1 MNIFLLA
8 FILTSSLWG
17 ASVDIPASGS
27 LGFHSQGLYSRR
39 GEFTPPPELFS
50 LEELNRAL
58 FTEAQLQNQE
68 LKKIKYY
75 LINGESRLA
84 RLYLTK
90 LAYTK
95 TKLRPVIQRYLG
107 ILYFME
113 GDFEKSYEHL
123 DKEVLRE
130 MPHFSKVCTLKVLNE
145 IILNKLK
152 TLENDWIRC
161 KIENPSNFKEGNL
174 LWMDTLVEL
183 KLRPREGIT
192 KIPFRQLRLTAL
204 SLNEVKVIMK
214 LALYLNQEDLIA
226 KEIPGLTIE
235 QLRDNEIRELAG
247 QILFRI
253 GSLADAYKFVED
265 LKSPN
270 AENIKGNLYIM
281 RSKYELAYAQ
291 FKLAL
296 EQKQNSQN
304 AMERLLPLAWLLG
317 DWESGSIYAQRVL
330 ASPQTQIN
338 KLTLIAAFQ
347 MQKGNFDKA
356 RITLDQI
363 VEQSRRGT
371 QIDVT
376 QLYSFVAL
384 MQNKPLQIM
393 KNAELSCRQY
403 DLVNCWVLYQMLQ
416 WDSFPLTVRRV
427 DKIEHRPEWEKLIKE
442 EINQPL
448 KETVFVNQ
456 LDIEEMDD
464 RLIQLIPKEAP

>member
-1 MNIFLLA
+1 MNILLVALFL
-8 FILTSSLWG
+8 ISSLWG
-17 ASVDIPASGS
+17 ASIDIQSAGK
-27 LGFHSQGLYSRR
+27 LGFHSQDLYSQR
-39 GEFTPPPELFS
+39 GEFLPPPEIFS

-58 FTEAQLQNQE
+58 FTEAQLQNEE

-75 LINGESRLA
+75 LINGETRLA

-107 ILYFME
+107 ILYFIE
-113 GDFEKSYEHL
+113 GDFQKSYEHL
-123 DKEVLRE
+123 DKAVLRE
-130 MPHFSKVCTLKVLNE
+130 MPHYAKVCTLKVLNE
-145 IILNKLK
+145 IILNKLR
-152 TLENDWIRC
+152 TLEIDWARC
-161 KIENPSNFKEGNL
+161 KVENPNNFKEANL

-192 KIPFRQLRLTAL
+192 KVPFRNIRLAAL
-204 SLNEVKVIMK
+204 SLNEAKVLMK
-214 LALYLNQEDLIA
+214 LALYLNQEALVA
-226 KEIPGLTIE
+226 KEIPGLSLE
-235 QLRDNEIRELAG
+235 QLRDTEIRELAG
-247 QILFRI
+247 QILFRV

-347 MQKGNFDKA
+347 MQKGNFERARLTMDK
-356 RITLDQI
+356 I
-363 VEQSRRGT
+363 VEESRRGT

-393 KNAELSCRQY
+393 KNADLSCRQY
-403 DLVNCWVLYQMLQ
+403 DLVNCWLLYQMVQ
-416 WDSFPLTVRRV
+416 WDSFPLIVRRV
-427 DKIEHRPEWEKLIKE
+427 DKIEHRPEWEKLTKV

-448 KETVFVNQ
+448 KEAVFVNQ
-456 LDIEEMDD
+456 IDIEEMDD
-464 RLIQLIPKEAP
+464 RLIQLIPKEVP

>member
-1 MNIFLLA
+1 M
-8 FILTSSLWG
+8 
-17 ASVDIPASGS
+17 
-27 LGFHSQGLYSRR
+27 
-39 GEFTPPPELFS
+39 
-50 LEELNRAL
+50 
-58 FTEAQLQNQE
+58 
-68 LKKIKYY
+68 
-75 LINGESRLA
+75 
-84 RLYLTK
+84 
-90 LAYTK
+90 
-95 TKLRPVIQRYLG
+95 
-107 ILYFME
+107 
-113 GDFEKSYEHL
+113 
-123 DKEVLRE
+123 
-130 MPHFSKVCTLKVLNE
+130 
-145 IILNKLK
+145 
-152 TLENDWIRC
+152 
-161 KIENPSNFKEGNL
+161 
-174 LWMDTLVEL
+174 
-183 KLRPREGIT
+183 
-192 KIPFRQLRLTAL
+192 
-204 SLNEVKVIMK
+204 NEVKVIMK